1 VFLAA
6 FCRVRMGAEMSWL
19 KENTDA
25 LQALGAIL
33 TVAFAVV
40 ALLAIKWQIDA
51 SDQLQKEQSARDM
64 YREHLSLAI
73 AHPKVAYTDYCELKA
88 GKERLAHEAFVEH
101 FLYTAEQLTTLGA
114 HWQHTVKSVL
124 EEHVSY
130 LCSRSEWDDYPAD
143 IMVLIQNVR
152 TEECRAIRTCAVDD

>member
-1 VFLAA
+1 
-6 FCRVRMGAEMSWL
+6 MHWL

-33 TVAFAVV
+33 TIVFAVV
-40 ALLAIKWQIDA
+40 ALVAIKWQIDA

-73 AHPKVAYTDYCELKA
+73 QHPKIAYTDYCELKA

-101 FLYTAEQLTTLGA
+101 FLYTAEQLTALGA
-114 HWQHTVKSVL
+114 HWQHTVNAVL
-124 EEHVSY
+124 EEHSSY
-130 LCSRSEWDDYPAD
+130 LCSRSEWGDYPAD
-143 IMVLIQNVR
+143 LTKLIQSVR
-152 TEECRAIRTCAVDD
+152 TDKCRAIRTCPVDD